1 MVKNGK
7 CLTFLIYINLYARD
21 DMTSTSLLI
30 SNACNAK
37 GNNNFKMRKSDAK
50 KNFKMQLTFH
60 Q

>member
-1 MVKNGK
+1 M
-7 CLTFLIYINLYARD
+7 D

>member
-1 MVKNGK
+1 MVNVKH
-7 CLTFLIYINLYARD
+7 FLYILYACNARD